1 MNDPE
6 VTMLDAFPTNDLIVY
21 RKAISAAGEAI
32 SLASRVPA
40 PPPANRV
47 PLREGG

>member
-6 VTMLDAFPTNDLIVY
+6 VIMLEAFPTNDLIVY

-32 SLASRVPA
+32 SLVRRVPA
-40 PPPANRV
+40 PPLANRV
-47 PLREGG
+47 RPREGG